1 MTSRGP
7 RREVGVGC
15 YVEPVLVNR
24 IVSIAHA
31 RPRVWRWLWRNWYQ
45 FLARRYTDARWTCM
59 NCGFVPPS
67 GAAPLALGPDDE
79 ADRAC
84 LQLYA
89 RVVGEHA
96 LAGRDVLEIGSGRGG
111 GAAFV
116 ARTFAPRR
124 LLGVDISERAVAF
137 CRARHVVAGLEFAQ
151 DDAEHLSLPS
161 DSFDVVLNVE
171 SSHCYGD
178 YGAFL
183 AEARRVLRPGGHLL
197 HADFRAAADVEG
209 WRAALARSGL
219 TVVADDDVTP
229 GVVAALEAEDGAKR
243 ALIDQVI
250 DRPLAGTFREFAAV
264 RGTTLYDEFRAGV
277 MAYRAFVL
285 RKDS

>member
-1 MTSRGP
+1 M
-7 RREVGVGC
+7 
-15 YVEPVLVNR
+15 LANR
-24 IVSIAHA
+24 IVSFAHA
-31 RPRVWRWLWRNWYQ
+31 RPRAWRWLWRTWYQ
-45 FLARRYTDARWTCM
+45 FLARRYPDARWTFM
-59 NCGFVPPS
+59 NYGFVPPA
-67 GAAPLALGPDDE
+67 GMPPVALRPEDE

-84 LQLYA
+84 AQLYA
-89 RVVGEHA
+89 RVVGGHA

-124 LLGVDISERAVAF
+124 VLGVDISERAVAF

-151 DDAEHLSLPS
+151 GDAERLALPS
-161 DSFDVVLNVE
+161 DAFDVVLNVE

-183 AEARRVLRPGGHLL
+183 SEVRRVLRPGGHLL
-197 HADFRAAADVEG
+197 HADFRPAAEVEG

-219 TVVADDDVTP
+219 TLVADDDLTP
-229 GVVAALEAEDGAKR
+229 GVVAALEAEDAPKR
-243 ALIDQVI
+243 ALIDTVI

-264 RGTTLYDEFRAGV
+264 RGSTLYDDFRAGT
-277 MAYRAFVL
+277 MAYRAFAL
-285 RKDS
+285 RKDG

>member
-1 MTSRGP
+1 M
-7 RREVGVGC
+7 
-15 YVEPVLVNR
+15 LVDR
-24 IVSIAHA
+24 LVRFAHA
-31 RPRVWRWLWRNWYQ
+31 RPRAWRWLWRVWYQ
-45 FLARRYTDARWTCM
+45 FLARRYPDPRWTFM
-59 NCGFVPPS
+59 NYGFVS
-67 GAAPLALGPDDE
+67 GAPLALRAEDE

-89 RVVGEHA
+89 RVVGAHA

-124 LLGVDISERAVAF
+124 LLGVDVSERAVAF
-137 CRARHVVAGLEFAQ
+137 CRARHVVVGLEFAPG
-151 DDAEHLSLPS
+151 DAERLSLPS

-183 AEARRVLRPGGHLL
+183 AEARRVLRPGGLLL
-197 HADFRAAADVEG
+197 HADFRPAGEVER
-209 WRAALARSGL
+209 WRAAFTRAGL
-219 TVVADDDVTP
+219 TIVADDDLTP

-243 ALIDQVI
+243 ALIDEVI
-250 DRPLAGTFREFAAV
+250 DRPLARTFRQFAAV
-264 RGTTLYDEFRAGV
+264 RGTTLFEEFRAGAMV
-277 MAYRAFVL
+277 YRAFTL